1 MTSSIS
7 EKKNNRK
14 TKSMGIE
21 KYFNVLYTYTCY
33 SYTYKCT
40 PVTQTAH
47 INSPPP
53 PPPPRQ
59 ILPQIDSSMQL
70 LLGSGIFFLGDQT
83 VIPESPGLWLIIVKV
98 SHDHLPFFHAV
109 KWKQVTS
116 TWANIFAA
124 QLYNILLIPVCANI
138 YYNKPLIM

>member
-1 MTSSIS
+1 
-7 EKKNNRK
+7 
-14 TKSMGIE
+14 MGME
-21 KYFNVLYTYTCY
+21 EYFNVLYTY
-33 SYTYKCT
+33 SYTYKNT

-47 INSPPP
+47 INSSFSL
-53 PPPPRQ
+53 RQ

-124 QLYNILLIPVCANI
+124 
-138 YYNKPLIM
+138 